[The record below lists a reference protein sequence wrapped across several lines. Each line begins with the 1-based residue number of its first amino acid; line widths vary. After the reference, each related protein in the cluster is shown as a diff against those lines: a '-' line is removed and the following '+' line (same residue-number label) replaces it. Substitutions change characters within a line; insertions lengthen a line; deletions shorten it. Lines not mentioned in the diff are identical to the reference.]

1 MNTPDPYE
9 RRIDRSLD
17 EAPRQRTQPDQT
29 TLNLATEQAAEPSAL
44 AVHRDPS
51 QPPLAAA
58 AGADRSKPSI
68 AWVRPTD
75 MPTVIGTA
83 WVRRGIDLQAELTR
97 RARRSPIIVTAH
109 ARGRISRT
117 AIARPKP
124 VTPTTTTREGLEL

>member
-51 QPPLAAA
+51 QPTLAAA
-58 AGADRSKPSI
+58 AEADRSKPGI
-68 AWVRPTD
+68 AWVRPSEL
-75 MPTVIGTA
+75 PTIVGA
-83 WVRRGIDLQAELTR
+83 PWVRRGIDLQAELTR
-97 RARRSPIIVTAH
+97 RARRSPITATAR

-117 AIARPKP
+117 AIARPEP
-124 VTPTTTTREGLEL
+124 ATPTTTTREDLKI

>member
-9 RRIDRSLD
+9 RRTDRGLH
-17 EAPRQRTQPDQT
+17 EAPYQPDQT
-29 TLNLATEQAAEPSAL
+29 TPDYVIEQAAEPSAL

-51 QPPLAAA
+51 QSTPGAAA
-58 AGADRSKPSI
+58 TRADRSKPSI

-75 MPTVIGTA
+75 MPAVIGA
-83 WVRRGIDLQAELTR
+83 PWVRRGIDLQAELTR

-117 AIARPKP
+117 AIARPRP